1 MHALKIITKQ
11 TIKNLT
17 PIRAGER
24 KLGEAIR
31 PYNGE
36 DFGQLSAEGIRYV
49 LLGIPE
55 SIGPRANKGK
65 GGSELAWESFLSSFL
80 AVQDNG
86 FVPISRI
93 CLLGEVR
100 VAALQEKSLDYDSG
114 SPADINTLRKLV
126 ERVDERVQEVLVP
139 IFAAGLIPIVIGGG
153 HNNVYPLCK
162 AFAQG
167 RKEYLQIINCDPHAD
182 FRALEG
188 RHSGN
193 GFRYAME
200 EKLLSYYHPFGLHQ
214 NYNSGSLIEAMQAN
228 AGVFPHWLDNC
239 SDFEKNLADTLKTL
253 RQRKLPIGIEL
264 DMDAIEYM
272 PSSAISPV
280 GITTA
285 QARHYVKQAAQE
297 QAAWLHL
304 PEAAPATEWEQKMV
318 GKTLSY
324 LVTDFIKQ
332 HAQKHS

>member
-1 MHALKIITKQ
+1 M
-11 TIKNLT
+11 
-17 PIRAGER
+17 RAGER
-24 KLGEAIR
+24 KIGEAIR
-31 PYNGE
+31 LYNGE
-36 DFGQLSAEGIRYV
+36 NFGKLYSEGIRYV

-65 GGSELAWESFLSSFL
+65 GGSEQAWESFLASFL

-86 FVPISRI
+86 FFPLDKT

-100 VAALQEKSLDYDSG
+100 VAALQEKSLAYDTG

-126 ERVDERVQEVLVP
+126 ERVDERVEEALTP

-167 RKEYLQIINCDPHAD
+167 LKKELQIINCDPHAD

-214 NYNSGSLIEAMQAN
+214 NYNSASLLAAMQAHT
-228 AGVFPHWLDNC
+228 GVSPHWLDEC
-239 SDFEKNLADTLKTL
+239 TDFEKELADKAKTL
-253 RQRKLPIGIEL
+253 GQRKLPIGIEL

-285 QARHYVKQAAQE
+285 QARHYVKQMAKGK
-297 QAAWLHL
+297 AAWLHL
-304 PEAAPATEWEQKMV
+304 PEAAPSTEWEQKMV

-324 LVTDFIKQ
+324 LVTDFIKH
-332 HAQKHS
+332 HAQTHP